1 MHTSKITVTTRW
13 SDLDTQRHVTSRTYE
28 DFFLEGRY
36 LQLRELGIPSDKILE
51 TRNQFRIQEF
61 KISFYKEQNLD
72 SELDIISH
80 LYLLEGNIFLW
91 VQEALEKD
99 SNNKACSSFTK
110 GKFIKDLDSSLTFS
124 GHYESLKASLDL
136 PFNPISQFNGNCEQ
150 ILNNYTML
158 YSDRGMFFEYNN
170 SSLLRIL
177 EESRWYFSTEIGLTE
192 KVIHEMDMVTFFMGA
207 DVKVSSTPEAGEKL
221 LTKIWIYKID
231 KIRLYMRIDV
241 IRPSNNQVIISALEE
256 QLIVSLSKR
265 RPRRANPDFVD
276 KIQNL
281 IELKDF

>member
-1 MHTSKITVTTRW
+1 MHTSKISVTTRW

-61 KISFYKEQNLD
+61 KISFYKEQNLHSD
-72 SELDIISH
+72 LDIISH
-80 LYLLEGNIFLW
+80 LYLLEGGIFLW

-99 SNNKACSSFTK
+99 SNIKACSSLTK
-110 GKFIKDLDSSLTFS
+110 GAFIKDLDTNLIFS
-124 GHYESLKASLDL
+124 GQYESIKESLDL
-136 PFNPISQFNGNCEQ
+136 RFNPIAQFNGNCDR

-177 EESRWYFSTEIGLTE
+177 EESRWYFSTEIGLNE

-207 DVKVSSTPEAGEKL
+207 DVKVYSTPEAGEKL
-221 LTKIWIYKID
+221 LTKVWIYKID
-231 KIRLYMRIDV
+231 KIRLFMRIDV
-241 IRPSNNQVIISALEE
+241 IRPSNNQVIISAQEE

-265 RPRRANPDFVD
+265 RPRKANPDFVE

-281 IELKDF
+281 VELKDF